1 MYRPARWLP
10 QPVVAVTC
18 TGLLVL
24 STALFDKPPFQNVI
38 VNGMVLAE
46 DGSKMS
52 KSKRN
57 YPPPDKVIDAYES
70 DALRAYLINSP
81 IVRAEPLRFS
91 EDGVREVVRTV
102 LIPLRNAWSFFVQYA
117 NIDEWTPEHGVRGVS
132 ALPVNERPELDR
144 WILSVLQSLVKE
156 VNGQMEGYY
165 LFRVIPPT
173 VGFIDHLTNWYIRSS
188 RRRFWRT
195 ADDPA
200 GLQDK
205 ASAYATLYEVL
216 EVFSKVIAPML
227 PFVSEAIYQNLVAEP
242 GGETG
247 DSVHLCDYP
256 KVDESRID
264 AALEDRVAR
273 TRQVVRLGRALR
285 ERHRL
290 RTRQPLAQVVVVHH
304 DADFCA
310 AIRGQGAV
318 IADELNVKHVDV
330 RDEDSTLATLSFKAN
345 YKTLGRRYGK
355 QMREAAAAIA
365 GLSMDQWQTLR
376 DGGSIDVVGQPIVA
390 EDVDVRREPR
400 GDVVIETDGALT
412 VALDTRLTEA
422 LVGEGLTREVTS
434 RVQRL
439 RKDTGLEVTDR
450 IRLVLSTDVDSLRNA
465 LESHRDHLAEE
476 VLALELV
483 VQSGASGEHQVEVDG
498 HALGISLA
506 KT

>member
-1 MYRPARWLP
+1 
-10 QPVVAVTC
+10 
-18 TGLLVL
+18 L

-52 KSKRN
+52 KSKQN
-57 YPPPDKVIDAYES
+57 YPPPDKVFDAYGA

-81 IVRAEPLRFS
+81 IVRAEPIRFS
-91 EDGVREVVRTV
+91 EAGVREVVRTV
-102 LIPLRNAWSFFVQYA
+102 LLPLRNAWSFFVQYA
-117 NIDEWTPEHGVRGVS
+117 NIDGWTPEDGVRGVG
-132 ALPVNERPELDR
+132 APPVSERPELDR

-156 VNGQMEGYY
+156 VNSQMEGYY
-165 LFRVIPPT
+165 LYRVIPPT
-173 VGFIDHLTNWYIRSS
+173 LGFIDHLTNWYIRSS

-195 ADDPA
+195 ADDES

-227 PFVSEAIYQNLVAEP
+227 PFVSESIYQNLVAEP
-242 GGETG
+242 GGEPG

-256 KVDESRID
+256 QVDESRID
-264 AALEDRVAR
+264 QGLEARVAH

-310 AIRGQGAV
+310 AIREQGTV
-318 IADELNVKHVDV
+318 IADELNVKEVDV
-330 RDEDSTLATLSFKAN
+330 RDEDSTLATLRFKAN

-365 GLSMDQWQTLR
+365 ELSLEQWQTLR
-376 DGGSIDVVGQPIVA
+376 DGGAIEVVGQPITA

-439 RKDTGLEVTDR
+439 RKETGLEVTDR
-450 IRLVLSTDVDSLRNA
+450 IRLTLSTDVDALRQA
-465 LESHRDHLAEE
+465 LEAHRQHVADE
-476 VLALELV
+476 VLALVLV
-483 VQSGASGEHQVEVDG
+483 VQGGSSGDHQMEVEG
-498 HALGISLA
+498 HPIGISLERV
-506 KT
+506 